1 MGSKSRPSASRVSVG
16 IAAATAADV
25 AAVVRIEKVC
35 FSEPWSEESF
45 RSLVDGAHARFR
57 VAVNPDHSIAGYIAA
72 IALGD
77 DAELLNVAVEP
88 GSRRQG
94 IAARLL
100 DSVVAELRTKRLKT
114 LYLEVR
120 ESNLAAIALYKSRGF
135 RQLGVRRNYYR
146 RPAENALVLAL
157 DLAPE

>member
-1 MGSKSRPSASRVSVG
+1 MSVG
-16 IAAATAADV
+16 IAAATEADV
-25 AAVVRIEKVC
+25 AAVVQIEKAC

-45 RSLVDGAHARFR
+45 RALVDGAHALFL
-57 VAVNPDHSIAGYIAA
+57 VAVNPDHGIAGYIAA
-72 IALGD
+72 IELGD

-88 GSRRQG
+88 GSRRRG
-94 IAARLL
+94 IAALLL
-100 DSVVAELRTKRLKT
+100 DSVVAELRAKGLKA

-120 ESNLAAIALYKSRGF
+120 ESNLAALALYKSRGF